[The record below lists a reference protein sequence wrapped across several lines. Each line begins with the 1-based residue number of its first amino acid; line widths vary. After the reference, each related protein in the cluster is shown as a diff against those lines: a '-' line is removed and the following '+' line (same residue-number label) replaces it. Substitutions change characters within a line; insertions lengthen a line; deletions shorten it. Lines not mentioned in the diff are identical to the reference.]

1 MAFNTSLINW
11 FRRNRSRALGLV
23 WSGTPLSG
31 PLVGVVALLIIHLG
45 WRDSAVVVGITIWA
59 IGFPLALVIRHRPEP
74 YGYLP
79 DGDAPGEDAQ
89 TGLPLAAAEA
99 SGLTL
104 REALRSRSFYILS
117 IGIGI
122 EAMVVSSLIVHQVAH
137 LKNEGLSTGAA
148 ALVVSAA
155 ASAFLIGRLP
165 FALLGDKLDKGRL
178 LTIIYLLSAIAV
190 VAFAYADAIW
200 PIAIF
205 VLLLGI
211 SHGIITPLRPSAMAD
226 YLGTLF
232 PVDFAD
238 PNVAL
243 IGLTPLDLYA
253 EDRDWYFQLGHADW
267 SPQARAVVSTYRMHL
282 GTLYLVDDERVL
294 SRTRK
299 LVTKYL
305 GLMFYDLPLS
315 DDPTSPMFGSIL
327 SVDDLDS
334 MEDGLLVPTGP

>member
-1 MAFNTSLINW
+1 MVDEFEACCLDLGFGMAFNTSLINW

-89 TGLPLAAAEA
+89 TGQPLAAAEP

-165 FALLGDKLDKGRL
+165 FALLGDKVDKGRL

-211 SHGIITPLRPSAMAD
+211 SHGIITPLRPSAIAD
-226 YLGTLF
+226 YLGT
-232 PVDFAD
+232 
-238 PNVAL
+238 
-243 IGLTPLDLYA
+243 
-253 EDRDWYFQLGHADW
+253 R
-267 SPQARAVVSTYRMHL
+267 S
-282 GTLYLVDDERVL
+282 
-294 SRTRK
+294 
-299 LVTKYL
+299 
-305 GLMFYDLPLS
+305 
-315 DDPTSPMFGSIL
+315 FGSIAGVFEL
-327 SVDDLDS
+327 PSIIGGVMGPLIMGWVFDWRDDYRLALFAFS
-334 MEDGLLVPTGP
+334 AALALTSPFFLLLRRPQFTGSR